1 MQGNASYA
9 RLRPAKQY
17 RLNQLDTAIQVIPRE
32 YLAIGNLPKHSGRHR
47 EIFLRG
53 SEDGSHP
60 LFFLPRMA
68 EHAIAT
74 SPMIPARKKV
84 KFIALT
90 NTEGCAGVG
99 VADGSP
105 L

>member
-1 MQGNASYA
+1 
-9 RLRPAKQY
+9 
-17 RLNQLDTAIQVIPRE
+17 
-32 YLAIGNLPKHSGRHR
+32 
-47 EIFLRG
+47 
-53 SEDGSHP
+53 
-60 LFFLPRMA
+60 MA

-74 SPMIPARKKV
+74 SPMIPAIKNV

-90 NTEGCAGVG
+90 KTAGSAGVG